1 MELFQN
7 RKLLIATRHHKEKV
21 IAPIVE
27 KALGVYCFVDAGFDT
42 DVFGTFTGEVDRALD
57 PLATVREKC
66 LRAMRFNNCDLGI
79 ASEGSFGPHPSLF
92 FVNADDELLI
102 FIDTKHNIEV
112 VVRELSTATNF
123 NGRTIHDQEELLA
136 FAEQVQFPSHALIL
150 RKAKEENVAIH
161 KGITDTA
168 TLLKVFE
175 DLYNQYGLVYAETD
189 MRAMYNPT
197 RMQVI
202 AQAAEK
208 LLQKIQS
215 LCPHCQM
222 PGFGIT
228 DVQQGLP
235 CSWCGFPTR
244 STLSYLYVCSHCRFT
259 QEERYPHHKTEEDP
273 MYCDRCNP

>member
-7 RKLLIATRHHKEKV
+7 RKLLIATKHHKEKV

-27 KALGVYCFVDAGFDT
+27 KALGVHCFVDAGFDT
-42 DVFGTFTGEVDRALD
+42 DVFGTFTGEVDRVLD

-66 LRAMRFNNCDLGI
+66 LRAMQLNNCDLGI

-102 FIDTKHNIEV
+102 FIDAKHNIEV

-123 NGRTIHDQEELLA
+123 NGRTIQDQEALLA
-136 FAEQVQFPSHALIL
+136 FAAQVQFPSHALIL

-161 KGITDTA
+161 KGITDRT

-175 DLYNQYGLVYAETD
+175 ALYNQYGSVYAETD
-189 MRAMYNPT
+189 MRALYNPT

-208 LLQKIQS
+208 LLQKIRS
-215 LCPHCQM
+215 VCPDCQI
-222 PGFGIT
+222 PGFGVT
-228 DVQQGLP
+228 EVQQGLP
-235 CSWCGFPTR
+235 CSWCGAPTR
-244 STLSYLYVCSHCRFT
+244 STLSYQYVCSHCGCT
-259 QEERYPHHKTEEDP
+259 KTEMYPHQKTSEDP
-273 MYCDRCNP
+273 MYCDHCNP